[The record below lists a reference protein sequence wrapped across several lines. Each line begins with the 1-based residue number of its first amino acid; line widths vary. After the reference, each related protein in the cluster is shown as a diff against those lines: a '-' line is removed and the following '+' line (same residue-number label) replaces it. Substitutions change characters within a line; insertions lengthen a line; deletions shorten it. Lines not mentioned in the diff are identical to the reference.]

1 MGVGDEKLNP
11 RLAQVA
17 VVARIE
23 GAFGQPGA
31 ARRPPEMLDVI
42 LPRDL
47 NLGAL
52 DRLVGHQRQIAV
64 RRVASDDLQK
74 AFVLKL
80 AETTYDIA
88 AILVFKYLTTFIEM
102 AAVHQ
107 RARMKLVG

>member
-52 DRLVGHQRQIAV
+52 DLLVGHQRQIAM
-64 RRVASDDLQK
+64 RRVTCDDLQE
-74 AFVLKL
+74 AFILKL
-80 AETTYDIA
+80 AEPTYDIP
-88 AILVFKYLTTFIEM
+88 AILVFKNISTFTVM
-102 AAVHQ
+102 SSVYQ
-107 RARMKLVG
+107 RARMKLGG